1 MPKDTTKS
9 KAKRSRGK
17 KRAKKDKPLQASP
30 ARERTGRIIFM
41 YNTRQMAL
49 PKSLLES
56 HVKTTKLVRETF
68 ELNNDVK
75 IIFETADLPE
85 CENGISIEVPPAAW
99 THLLPLVIRIS
110 VVTREA
116 PQNPVPVSAPA
127 LPSGPLAVPLSSTAT
142 TSTPKQEPIPFPVPL
157 PAPTPSTPIP
167 STQINL
173 TLSYASKFATVTIPR
188 NVKVRT
194 LKKAF
199 TKSFGRNL
207 QGIRFRYNGS
217 LIDFNKTPTE
227 ISMRDGDVIDVLE
240 AGAFGLEAFEALR
253 IE

>member
-1 MPKDTTKS
+1 MSFCRLTFLRIADFGYWIS
-9 KAKRSRGK
+9 
-17 KRAKKDKPLQASP
+17 LQ
-30 ARERTGRIIFM
+30 
-41 YNTRQMAL
+41 
-49 PKSLLES
+49 
-56 HVKTTKLVRETF
+56 KTTKLVRETF

-157 PAPTPSTPIP
+157 PAPTPSTSISSTPIS
-167 STQINL
+167 STQISL
-173 TLSYASKFATVTIPR
+173 TLSYASKSATVTIPR
-188 NVKVRT
+188 NAKVRT
-194 LKKAF
+194 LKKVF
-199 TKSFGRNL
+199 TKSFERDR
-207 QGIRFRYNGS
+207 QRIRFHYNGS
-217 LIDFNKTPTE
+217 LIDFNKTPAE
-227 ISMRDGDVIDVLE
+227 LNERRGCCGC
-240 AGAFGLEAFEALR
+240 A
-253 IE
+253 